1 MSGGPVRG
9 GRTKQSSKEGDAAFK
24 MKDVR
29 VLEDEVEGGTEGCGI
44 IFPVGICWESSSR
57 WWVVARVTQVPLIDG
72 EVGFS
77 VK

>member
-1 MSGGPVRG
+1 
-9 GRTKQSSKEGDAAFK
+9 